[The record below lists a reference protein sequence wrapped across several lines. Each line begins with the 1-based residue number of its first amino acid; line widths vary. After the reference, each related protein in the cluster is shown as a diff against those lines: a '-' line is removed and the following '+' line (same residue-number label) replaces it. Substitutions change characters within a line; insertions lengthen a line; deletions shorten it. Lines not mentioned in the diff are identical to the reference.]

1 MSILRAGRLFW
12 DTLGYDADFW
22 RGPVI
27 LGALLAGLTWL
38 VWYFTKAP
46 CTVDNAVSGLC
57 DPNIVASFIN
67 VDIMSRCT
75 AAWLGAT
82 TLTGGI
88 NAIMLSR
95 ERERTEEANRRADE
109 AWQQLAEERKRS
121 DERIEA
127 LINQANEERRLA
139 EERLAEERRLAA
151 EDRHTMMATIA
162 ELTSAVAELRQRNG
176 SRSSD
181 E

>member
-1 MSILRAGRLFW
+1 MSIPRAIRRFW
-12 DTLGYDADFW
+12 DVLGYDADFW
-22 RGPVI
+22 RGPVL
-27 LGALLAGLTWL
+27 LGAALAGLTWL
-38 VWYFTKAP
+38 VWYFTNVP
-46 CTVDNAVSGLC
+46 CTADNASKGSCNPGV
-57 DPNIVASFIN
+57 VAGFIN

-127 LINQANEERRLA
+127 LINQANEERRQA
-139 EERLAEERRLAA
+139 TEERQA
-151 EDRHTMMATIA
+151 MMATIA
-162 ELTSAVAELRQRNG
+162 ELTNAIAELRRHNG
-176 SRSSD
+176 NAAAAGQ
-181 E
+181 